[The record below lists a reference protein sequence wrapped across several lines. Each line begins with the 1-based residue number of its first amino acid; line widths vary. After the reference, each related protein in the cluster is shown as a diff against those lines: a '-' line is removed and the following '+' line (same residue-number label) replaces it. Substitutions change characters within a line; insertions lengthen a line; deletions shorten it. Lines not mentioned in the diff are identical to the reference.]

1 MNARS
6 ASMSSAKAAA
16 RYIERGWSPVP
27 IPARQKG
34 PRISD
39 WQRLRIALEDVP
51 RYFNNGQ
58 NVGII
63 TGKASGWLVTADL
76 DCPEAVALAG
86 RFLEPTLT
94 SGRESVPDGHW
105 WYISPDL
112 EHREFEGIPKTA
124 SEGTVLELRS
134 TDHQTVVEPSV
145 HPSGERYRW
154 SRSGLEPLEI
164 DAEDLTRAARRLAV
178 GALVACHLPESKERG
193 GRGGRY
199 HYALA
204 LAGYLLRHEETPEE
218 VEKLLKAAWDA
229 KGWHDIGRHRKSSY
243 AGIERAVRDTAQKLR
258 RGDPATGGRALEGMV
273 QGLPRKIADFLG
285 WERFTLRESRGA
297 YLCNDAGNAERLADR
312 HGANLRYC
320 YPWGSWLVY
329 DGARWRVDDRGAIV
343 RLAKDT
349 ARSIFEEAKE
359 APGDETAKQLGKWAN
374 SSLSESKLRSMIS
387 LAQSE
392 PGIPVLPEEM
402 DASPDL
408 LNILNGTIDLRTGE
422 LREHRREDL
431 ITKLAPV
438 EYDPDATA
446 PVWAQTLERTLPSED
461 VRRFFK
467 KLCGYAL
474 SGDVS
479 EQLLPVLYGTGAN
492 GKSTVLN
499 ALLAVFGD
507 YGMQAAPDL
516 LVAKKGSHPTELA
529 DLFGMRFVASI
540 EVEDGSRLAES
551 LVKQLTGGDRVKA
564 RRMRQDFWEFEPTH
578 KVLMACNHKPQVRGT
593 DNAIW
598 RRIQLIPFTE
608 IIPPA
613 AQDKQLPEKLR
624 DELPGILAWAVEG
637 CLEWRREGL
646 QAPEAVREATGA
658 YRAEM
663 DVLGAF
669 LRECCELG
677 SEYNVAAKD
686 LYGAY
691 KFWCEDNGERPETQ
705 RRFGSRLT
713 ERGGFERYRGGA
725 DGGHRWRGV
734 RLLTVWKSR
743 ISRDSDPTD
752 AKGGFDAKK
761 NGSRETNG
769 KTTSEGSE
777 GSVKLTADDVRG
789 LLRRKNSGPARAYAV
804 YLEMPSDQRL
814 EYLVKAILHAKKLD
828 TSEWERYRPVVL
840 EASAREDA

>member
-1 MNARS
+1 V
-6 ASMSSAKAAA
+6 SSARAAE
-16 RYIERGWSPVP
+16 RYIERGWCPVP
-27 IPARQKG
+27 IPRGEKG
-34 PRISD
+34 PQLKG
-39 WQRLRIALEDVP
+39 WEGLRLTAADIP
-51 RYFNNGQ
+51 KHFTNGQ

-63 TGKASGWLVTADL
+63 TGEASGGLVTVDL

-86 RFLEPTLT
+86 RFLQPTLT
-94 SGRESVPDGHW
+94 SGRDSVPDGHW
-105 WYISPDL
+105 WFIAPGL
-112 EHREFEGIPKTA
+112 EHREFKGIPRTA
-124 SEGTVLELRS
+124 SEGTILELRS

-164 DAEDLTRAARRLAV
+164 GAEALTEAGRHLAAA
-178 GALVACHLPESKERG
+178 ALIARHLPESRDRG
-193 GRGGRY
+193 GGGGRY

-204 LAGYLLRHEETPEE
+204 LSGYLLRHGLVPED
-218 VEKLLKAAWDA
+218 VEALLKAAWDA
-229 KGWHDIGRHRKSSY
+229 NGWQGIEKHRRSSY
-243 AGIERAVRDTAQKLR
+243 AGIERAVRDTAEKLR

-285 WERFTLRESRGA
+285 WERFSLREGRGT
-297 YLCNDAGNAERLADR
+297 YLCTDSGNAERLADR

-320 YPWGSWLVY
+320 YPWGKWLGY
-329 DGARWRVDDRGAIV
+329 DSTRWSLDDRGAV
-343 RLAKDT
+343 VMLAKDT
-349 ARSIFEEAKE
+349 ARAIFEEAKE
-359 APGDETAKQLGKWAN
+359 APDDETAKRLGKWAT

-402 DASPDL
+402 DAAEDL
-408 LNILNGTIDLRTGE
+408 LNVLNGTIDLRTGE

-438 EYDPDATA
+438 EYDPDAEA
-446 PVWAQTLERTLPSED
+446 PAWAAALERVLPSEE

-467 KLCGYAL
+467 KVCGYAL
-474 SGDVS
+474 TGDVS
-479 EQLLPVLYGTGAN
+479 EQMLPVLYGTGAN

-499 ALLAVFGD
+499 ALLAVLGD

-551 LVKQLTGGDRVKA
+551 LVKQLTGGDRIKA

-578 KVLMACNHKPQVRGT
+578 KVFMACNHKPQVRGT

-598 RRIQLIPFTE
+598 RRIRLVPFTE
-608 IIPPA
+608 TIPPA
-613 AQDKQLPEKLR
+613 EQDKHLPAKLR
-624 DELPGILAWAVEG
+624 EERAGILAWAVEG

-646 QAPEAVREATGA
+646 QAPDEVRQATGA

-669 LRECCELG
+669 LRECCILNAE
-677 SEYNVAAKD
+677 SNVAVRD
-686 LYGAY
+686 LYKAY
-691 KFWCEDNGERPETQ
+691 KMWCEEGGERPESQ
-705 RRFGSRLT
+705 RKFGSRLT
-713 ERGGFERYRGGA
+713 ERGGFARYRGGP

-734 RLLTVWKSR
+734 DLLTFWKER
-743 ISRDSDPTD
+743 ISRDSDLSDSKVTFS
-752 AKGGFDAKK
+752 GKK
-761 NGSRETNG
+761 AASREHNG
-769 KTTSEGSE
+769 KSRSDTSER
-777 GSVKLTADDVRG
+777 SVELSVEAVLQD
-789 LLRRKNSGPARAYAV
+789 LRRENSGPGKAFAV
-804 YLEMPSDQRL
+804 YLEVPSDQRL
-814 EYLVKAILHAKKLD
+814 EYLVKAVLNARQLD
-828 TSEWERYRPVVL
+828 PADWHNYLPVVT
-840 EASAREDA
+840 EAAARIEEGGA

>member
-1 MNARS
+1 
-6 ASMSSAKAAA
+6 MSSAKAAA
-16 RYIERGWSPVP
+16 RYIERGWAPVP

-39 WQRLRIALEDVP
+39 WQRLRIGLEDVP

-63 TGKASGWLVTADL
+63 NGEASGGLVTVDL
-76 DCPEAVALAG
+76 DCPEAVAIAG

-105 WYISPDL
+105 WYISPGL
-112 EHREFEGIPKTA
+112 EHRSFEGIPKTA
-124 SEGTVLELRS
+124 SEGTILELRS

-154 SRSGLEPLEI
+154 SRSGLEPVGIGGE
-164 DAEDLTRAARRLAV
+164 ALTTAGQYLAAA
-178 GALVACHLPESKERG
+178 ALIARHLPEPKERG
-193 GRGGRY
+193 GGGGRY

-204 LAGYLLRHEETPEE
+204 LAGYLLRHGVTAEEAET
-218 VEKLLKAAWDA
+218 LLRAAWDA
-229 KGWHDIGRHRKSSY
+229 RGWHGIERERRSSY
-243 AGIERAVRDTAQKLR
+243 AGVERAVRDTAEKLR

-273 QGLPRKIADFLG
+273 QGLPRKLADFLG
-285 WERFTLRESRGA
+285 WERFTLREGRGV
-297 YLCNDAGNAERLADR
+297 YLCTDTGNAERLADR

-320 YPWGSWLVY
+320 YPWGKWLVY
-329 DGARWRVDDRGAIV
+329 DGARWQVDDRGAVV

-359 APGDETAKQLGKWAN
+359 ALDDETAKRLGKWAG
-374 SSLSESKLRSMIS
+374 SSLSESKLRAMIS

-402 DASPDL
+402 DASKDL
-408 LNILNGTIDLRTGE
+408 LNVLNGTIDLRIGE
-422 LREHRREDL
+422 LREHRRGDL
-431 ITKLAPV
+431 ITKIAPV
-438 EYDPDATA
+438 EYAPRADA
-446 PVWAQTLERTLPSED
+446 PMWAQTLERALPSLE
-461 VRRFFK
+461 VRTFFK

-474 SGDVS
+474 TGDVS
-479 EQLLPVLYGTGAN
+479 EQMLPVLYGTGAN

-499 ALLAVFGD
+499 ALLAVMGD
-507 YGMQAAPDL
+507 YGTQAAPDL
-516 LVAKKGSHPTELA
+516 LAAKKGSHPTELA

-598 RRIQLIPFTE
+598 RRIRLVPFTE
-608 IIPPA
+608 TIPPA
-613 AQDKQLPEKLR
+613 EQDRQLPDKLR
-624 DELPGILAWAVEG
+624 AEAAGILAWAVEG

-646 QAPEAVREATGA
+646 QAPEAVRHATGA

-677 SEYNVAAKD
+677 HEYNEAAKD
-686 LYGAY
+686 LYAAY
-691 KFWCEDNGERPETQ
+691 RRWCEESGERPETQ
-705 RRFGSRLT
+705 RKFGSRLT

-734 RLLTVWKSR
+734 QLLTFWKAA
-743 ISRDSDPTD
+743 ISRDSDLSDVKMTI
-752 AKGGFDAKK
+752 GGKK
-761 NGSRETNG
+761 VGSREVNG
-769 KTTSEGSE
+769 NSGSEGSE
-777 GSVKLTADDVRG
+777 GSVELTAEDVQD
-789 LLRRKNSGPARAYAV
+789 LLHREGTGPARAYSH
-804 YLEMPSDQRL
+804 YLDMPSDKRL
-814 EYLVKAILHAKKLD
+814 EYLVKAILHAKKID
-828 TSEWERYRPVVL
+828 TSGWESYQAVVL
-840 EASAREDA
+840 EASALEDV

>member
-1 MNARS
+1 MNS
-6 ASMSSAKAAA
+6 PTNSAKAAA
-16 RYIERGWSPVP
+16 RYIKRGWAPVP

-39 WQRLRIALEDVP
+39 WQHLRIGLEDIP

-63 TGKASGWLVTADL
+63 NGKASGGLVTVDL
-76 DCPEAVALAG
+76 DRPEAVDLAG
-86 RFLEPTLT
+86 RFLDPTLT
-94 SGRESVPDGHW
+94 SGRASAPDSHW
-105 WYISPDL
+105 WYVSPGL
-112 EHREFEGIPKTA
+112 EHRAFEGIPKSA
-124 SEGTVLELRS
+124 SEGTILELRS

-154 SRSGLEPLEI
+154 SRGGLEPVEI
-164 DAEDLTRAARRLAV
+164 DAENLTNAGQYLATAALI
-178 GALVACHLPESKERG
+178 ACHLPESKERKG
-193 GRGGRY
+193 GGGRY

-204 LAGYLLRHEETPEE
+204 LSGYLLRHGVTAEEAER
-218 VEKLLKAAWDA
+218 LLRAAWDA
-229 KGWHDIGRHRKSSY
+229 RGWHGMERHRKSSY
-243 AGIERAVRDTAQKLR
+243 AGIERAARDTAEKLR

-285 WERFTLRESRGA
+285 WERFSLREGRGT

-320 YPWGSWLVY
+320 HPWGKWLVY
-329 DGARWRVDDRGAIV
+329 NGTRWHVDDRGAVV

-359 APGDETAKQLGKWAN
+359 APDDETAKQLGKWAN
-374 SSLSESKLRSMIS
+374 SSLSESKLRAMLS

-402 DASPDL
+402 DAGSDL
-408 LNILNGTIDLRTGE
+408 LNVLNGTIDLETGE

-431 ITKLAPV
+431 ITKVAPV
-438 EYDPDATA
+438 EYDPSAGA
-446 PVWAQTLERTLPSED
+446 PLWAQTLERVLPSPA
-461 VRRFFK
+461 VRSFFK
-467 KLCGYAL
+467 KLTGYAL
-474 SGDVS
+474 TGDVS
-479 EQLLPVLYGTGAN
+479 EQILAVLYGTGAN

-499 ALLAVFGD
+499 ALLTVLGD

-598 RRIQLIPFTE
+598 RRIRLVPFTE
-608 IIPPA
+608 TIPPA
-613 AQDKQLPEKLR
+613 EQDRNLPDKLR
-624 DELPGILAWAVEG
+624 AEASGILAWAIEG

-646 QAPEAVREATGA
+646 QAPEAVRQATGA

-669 LRECCELG
+669 LRDCCELCA
-677 SEYNVAAKD
+677 EYNVAAKD
-686 LYGAY
+686 LYAAY
-691 KFWCEDNGERPETQ
+691 KFWCEENGERPETQ
-705 RRFGSRLT
+705 RRLGSRLT
-713 ERGGFERYRGGA
+713 ERGGFERYRGGS

-734 RLLTVWKSR
+734 QLLTFWKAR
-743 ISRDSDPTD
+743 ISRDSDPSD
-752 AKGGFDAKK
+752 MKVGFNAKK
-761 NGSRETNG
+761 NTARGVNG
-769 KTTSEGSE
+769 NLTSEGSE
-777 GSVKLTADDVRG
+777 GSAKTPMDEQQARIQKLIQAGVSESAARVQVLAADH
-789 LLRRKNSGPARAYAV
+789 P
-804 YLEMPSDQRL
+804 
-814 EYLVKAILHAKKLD
+814 LD
-828 TSEWERYRPVVL
+828 CECEVCQ
-840 EASAREDA
+840 

>member
-1 MNARS
+1 
-6 ASMSSAKAAA
+6 MSSAQAAA
-16 RYIERGWSPVP
+16 RYIERGWAPVP
-27 IPARQKG
+27 LPARQKG
-34 PRISD
+34 PQISG
-39 WQRLRIALEDVP
+39 WQHLRLSVSDVP

-63 TGKASGWLVTADL
+63 NGEASGGLVTVDL
-76 DCPEAVALAG
+76 DRPEAVALAG

-94 SGRESVPDGHW
+94 SGRESVPDSHW
-105 WYISPDL
+105 WYVAL
-112 EHREFEGIPKTA
+112 GLQHRAFEGIPKTA
-124 SEGTVLELRS
+124 SEGTILELRS

-164 DAEDLTRAARRLAV
+164 GAAELTNAGQHLATAALI
-178 GALVACHLPESKERG
+178 ACHLPESKERG
-193 GRGGRY
+193 GGGGRY
-199 HYALA
+199 HYALS
-204 LAGYLLRHEETPEE
+204 LAGYLLRHGATTQEA
-218 VEKLLKAAWDA
+218 EKLLKAAWDA
-229 KGWHDIGRHRKSSY
+229 RGWHGIERHRKGSY
-243 AGIERAVRDTAQKLR
+243 AGIERAVRDTVEKLR
-258 RGDPATGGRALEGMV
+258 HGDPTTGGRALEGMV

-285 WERFTLRESRGA
+285 WERFSLREGRGA
-297 YLCNDAGNAERLADR
+297 YLCVDAGNAERLADR

-320 YPWGSWLVY
+320 YPWGRWLVY
-329 DGARWRVDDRGAIV
+329 DGTRWRVDDRGAV
-343 RLAKDT
+343 VGLAKDT

-359 APGDETAKQLGKWAN
+359 ATEDAAAKRLGKWA
-374 SSLSESKLRSMIS
+374 SDSLSEGKLRSMLS

-392 PGIPVLPEEM
+392 PGVPVLPEEM
-402 DASPDL
+402 DASKDL
-408 LNILNGTIDLRTGE
+408 LNVLNGTIDLRTGE

-438 EYDPDATA
+438 EYDPNASAPTWTA
-446 PVWAQTLERTLPSED
+446 TLERVLPAPE
-461 VRRFFK
+461 VRAFFK

-474 SGDVS
+474 TGDVS
-479 EQLLPVLYGTGAN
+479 EQMLPVLYGTGAN

-499 ALLAVFGD
+499 ALLAVLGD

-598 RRIQLIPFTE
+598 RRLWLVPFTE
-608 IIPPA
+608 TIPPA
-613 AQDKQLPEKLR
+613 EQDRNLPEKLR
-624 DELPGILAWAVEG
+624 AELPGILAWAVEG

-646 QAPEAVREATGA
+646 QAPQEIRQATGA

-677 SEYNVAAKD
+677 AEHNEAAKD
-686 LYGAY
+686 LYAAY
-691 KFWCEDNGERPETQ
+691 RRWCEEGGERPETQ
-705 RRFGSRLT
+705 RKFGSRLT
-713 ERGGFERYRGGA
+713 ERGGFERYRGGS

-734 RLLTVWKSR
+734 SLLTFWKSV
-743 ISRDSDPTD
+743 ISRDSDPSDVKMTIG
-752 AKGGFDAKK
+752 AK
-761 NGSRETNG
+761 NSTSRGVTG
-769 KTTSEGSE
+769 KSRSEGSE
-777 GSVKLTADDVRG
+777 GSVKLAPEDV
-789 LLRRKNSGPARAYAV
+789 LHDLRNGRSGPGKAFAT

-814 EYLVKAILHAKKLD
+814 EWLVKAVLAARKLD
-828 TSEWERYRPVVL
+828 AGDWQRYKPTVL
-840 EASAREDA
+840 EATARIEEGGA

>member
-1 MNARS
+1 MNS
-6 ASMSSAKAAA
+6 PTNSAKAAA
-16 RYIERGWSPVP
+16 RYIKRGWAPVP

-39 WQRLRIALEDVP
+39 WQHLRIGLEDIP

-63 TGKASGWLVTADL
+63 NGKASGGLVTVDL
-76 DCPEAVALAG
+76 DRPEAVDLAG
-86 RFLEPTLT
+86 RFLDPTLT
-94 SGRESVPDGHW
+94 SGRESVPDSHW
-105 WYISPDL
+105 WYVSPGL
-112 EHREFEGIPKTA
+112 EHRAFEGIPKSA
-124 SEGTVLELRS
+124 SEGTILELRS

-154 SRSGLEPLEI
+154 SRGGLEPVEI
-164 DAEDLTRAARRLAV
+164 DAENLTNAGQYLATAALI
-178 GALVACHLPESKERG
+178 ACHLPESKERKG
-193 GRGGRY
+193 GGGRY

-204 LAGYLLRHEETPEE
+204 LSGYLLRHGVTAEEAER
-218 VEKLLKAAWDA
+218 LLRAAWDA
-229 KGWHDIGRHRKSSY
+229 RGWHGMERHRKSSY
-243 AGIERAVRDTAQKLR
+243 AGIERAARDTAEKLR

-285 WERFTLRESRGA
+285 WERFSLREGRGT

-320 YPWGSWLVY
+320 HPWGKWLVY
-329 DGARWRVDDRGAIV
+329 NGTRWHVDDRGAVV

-359 APGDETAKQLGKWAN
+359 APDDETAKQLGKWAN
-374 SSLSESKLRSMIS
+374 SSLSESKLRAMLS

-402 DASPDL
+402 DAGSDL
-408 LNILNGTIDLRTGE
+408 LNVLNGTIDLETGE

-431 ITKLAPV
+431 ITKVAPV
-438 EYDPDATA
+438 EYDPSAGA
-446 PVWAQTLERTLPSED
+446 PLWAQTLERVLPSPA
-461 VRRFFK
+461 VRSFFK
-467 KLCGYAL
+467 KLTGYAL
-474 SGDVS
+474 TGDVS
-479 EQLLPVLYGTGAN
+479 EQILAVLYGTGAN

-499 ALLAVFGD
+499 ALLTVLGD

-598 RRIQLIPFTE
+598 RRIRLVPFTE
-608 IIPPA
+608 TIPPA
-613 AQDKQLPEKLR
+613 EQDRNLPDKLR
-624 DELPGILAWAVEG
+624 AEASGILAWAIEG

-646 QAPEAVREATGA
+646 QAPEAVRQATGA

-669 LRECCELG
+669 LRDCCELCA
-677 SEYNVAAKD
+677 EYNVAAKD
-686 LYGAY
+686 LYAAY
-691 KFWCEDNGERPETQ
+691 KFWCEENGERPETQ
-705 RRFGSRLT
+705 RRLGSRLT
-713 ERGGFERYRGGA
+713 ERGGFERYRGGS

-734 RLLTVWKSR
+734 QLLTFWKAR
-743 ISRDSDPTD
+743 ISRDSDPSD
-752 AKGGFDAKK
+752 GKVGFNAKK
-761 NGSRETNG
+761 DTARGVNGNL
-769 KTTSEGSE
+769 TSEGSE
-777 GSVKLTADDVRG
+777 GSAKTPMDEQQARIQKLIQAGVSESAARVQVLAADH
-789 LLRRKNSGPARAYAV
+789 P
-804 YLEMPSDQRL
+804 
-814 EYLVKAILHAKKLD
+814 LD
-828 TSEWERYRPVVL
+828 CECEVCQ
-840 EASAREDA
+840 

>member
-1 MNARS
+1 
-6 ASMSSAKAAA
+6 MSSAKAAA
-16 RYIERGWSPVP
+16 RYIERGWAPVP
-27 IPARQKG
+27 MPARQKG
-34 PRISD
+34 PRIAD
-39 WQRLRIALEDVP
+39 WQRLRLSLEDVP

-63 TGKASGWLVTADL
+63 NGQASGGLVTVDL
-76 DCPEAVALAG
+76 DRPEAVALAG
-86 RFLEPTLT
+86 RFLKPTLV

-105 WYISPDL
+105 WYISPSL
-112 EHREFEGIPKTA
+112 EHREFEGIPKSV
-124 SEGTVLELRS
+124 SEGTILELRS
-134 TDHQTVVEPSV
+134 TDHQTVVEPSI

-154 SRSGLEPLEI
+154 SRSGLEPLETG
-164 DAEDLTRAARRLAV
+164 AEELTNAGQHLATAALI
-178 GALVACHLPESKERG
+178 ACHLPESKERG
-193 GRGGRY
+193 GGGGRH

-204 LAGYLLRHEETPEE
+204 LAGYLLRHGVSAEEAET
-218 VEKLLKAAWDA
+218 LLRAAWDA
-229 KGWHDIGRHRKSSY
+229 KGWHGIERHRKSSY
-243 AGIERAVRDTAQKLR
+243 AGIERAVSDTAQKLG
-258 RGDPATGGRALEGMV
+258 RGDPTTGGRALEGMV

-285 WERFTLRESRGA
+285 WERFTLREGRGA

-320 YPWGSWLVY
+320 YPWGKWLVY
-329 DGARWRVDDRGAIV
+329 DGARWRVDDRGAVV

-359 APGDETAKQLGKWAN
+359 APGDETAKQLGKWAS
-374 SSLSESKLRSMIS
+374 SSLSESKLRAMIS

-408 LNILNGTIDLRTGE
+408 LNVLNGTIDLRSVE

-438 EYDPDATA
+438 EYDPNGAA
-446 PVWAQTLERTLPSED
+446 PLWAQTLERVLPDPE
-461 VRRFFK
+461 VRAFFK

-474 SGDVS
+474 TGDVS
-479 EQLLPVLYGTGAN
+479 EQMLPVLYGTGAN

-499 ALLAVFGD
+499 TLLAVLGD

-529 DLFGMRFVASI
+529 DLFGMRLVASI

-598 RRIQLIPFTE
+598 RRIRLVPFTE
-608 IIPPA
+608 TIPPGE
-613 AQDKQLPEKLR
+613 QDRSLPDKLR
-624 DELPGILAWAVEG
+624 TEAAGILAWAVEG

-646 QAPEAVREATGA
+646 QAPEEARKATAG
-658 YRAEM
+658 YRSEM

-691 KFWCEDNGERPETQ
+691 RFWCEDNGERPETQ

-713 ERGGFERYRGGA
+713 ERGGFERYRGGP

-734 RLLTVWKSR
+734 LLLTLWKSR
-743 ISRDSDPTD
+743 ISRDSDPSD
-752 AKGGFDAKK
+752 SKGGFGAKK
-761 NGSRETNG
+761 NGARETNG

-840 EASAREDA
+840 EASAREVA

>member
-1 MNARS
+1 
-6 ASMSSAKAAA
+6 MSSAKAAA
-16 RYIERGWSPVP
+16 RYIERGWAPVP

-34 PRISD
+34 PQIPG
-39 WQRLRIALEDVP
+39 WQHIRMSTSDVP

-63 TGKASGWLVTADL
+63 TGKASGWLVTVDL

-94 SGRESVPDGHW
+94 GGRESVPDGHW
-105 WYISPDL
+105 WYISPGL

-164 DAEDLTRAARRLAV
+164 DAEDLTRTARRLAV
-178 GALVACHLPESKERG
+178 AALIACHLPESRERG

-204 LAGYLLRHEETPEE
+204 LAGYLLRHQEGQED

-229 KGWHDIGRHRKSSY
+229 KGWHGIERHRNSSY
-243 AGIERAVRDTAQKLR
+243 AGIERAVMDTAQKLR

-285 WERFTLRESRGA
+285 WERFTLREGRGV
-297 YLCNDAGNAERLADR
+297 YLCTDTGNAERLADR
-312 HGANLRYC
+312 HGTNLRYC
-320 YPWGSWLVY
+320 YPWGKWLVY
-329 DGARWRVDDRGAIV
+329 DGTRWHVDDRGAVV
-343 RLAKDT
+343 RLAKET

-359 APGDETAKQLGKWAN
+359 APSDTAANQLGKWAS

-392 PGIPVLPEEM
+392 PGTPVLPEEM
-402 DASPDL
+402 DSSPDL
-408 LNILNGTIDLRTGE
+408 LNVLNGTIDLRTGD

-431 ITKLAPV
+431 ITKIAPV
-438 EYDPDATA
+438 EHDPDAKA
-446 PVWAQTLERTLPSED
+446 LIWEAFLERVLPDPE
-461 VRRFFK
+461 VRGFFK
-467 KLCGYAL
+467 RLCGYAL
-474 SGDVS
+474 TGAVS
-479 EQLLPVLYGTGAN
+479 EQILPVLYGTGAN
-492 GKSTVLN
+492 GKSTALN
-499 ALLAVFGD
+499 TLLAVLGD

-598 RRIQLIPFTE
+598 RRIKLVPFTE

-637 CLEWRREGL
+637 CLEWRRGGL
-646 QAPEAVREATGA
+646 RAPVKVRQATGA
-658 YRAEM
+658 YKAEM

-669 LRECCELG
+669 LRDCCELG
-677 SEYNVAAKD
+677 TEHTIAVKD

-691 KFWCEDNGERPETQ
+691 KFWCEENGERPETQ

-713 ERGGFERYRGGA
+713 ERGGFERYRGGS

-734 RLLTVWKSR
+734 RLLTFWKSR
-743 ISRDSDPTD
+743 ISRDSDPPDPKET
-752 AKGGFDAKK
+752 FDAKK
-761 NGSRETNG
+761 ISSRDTKG
-769 KTTSEGSE
+769 KSTSETSE
-777 GSVKLTADDVRG
+777 RSVSLTVDEVQEL
-789 LLRRKNSGPARAYAV
+789 LLRKGTGPARAYSH
-804 YLEMPSDQRL
+804 YLDIPSVQRL
-814 EYLVKAILHAKKLD
+814 EYLVKAILYAKKLD
-828 TSEWERYRPVVL
+828 TSALERYKAVVL
-840 EASAREDA
+840 EASARVDA